1 MLNRKTYF
9 IREHAGVLK
18 LANTYDILD
27 PETQDQIGVAKEKPG
42 ALMHVLRFI
51 WDKEKLPTTVY
62 VYEGSDPNDE
72 QKLLFSIKREFSL
85 FLPKV
90 SVRDAAGTEVGSFK
104 SKVFGIGISFRVLD
118 ARGEDVASVKGD
130 WKGWNFSFL
139 DGSDNEIGTITK
151 KWSGVG
157 KEMFTSA
164 DNYFIALNDEPDP
177 AVATLLLA
185 AGLAVDMVYMEQSN

>member
-9 IREHAGVLK
+9 IREHVGVLE
-18 LANTYDILD
+18 LTNTYDILD
-27 PETQDQIGVAKEKPG
+27 PETQEQIGIAKEKPG
-42 ALMHVLRFI
+42 VLMRVWFFDPP
-51 WDKEKLPTTVY
+51 WTLPTTVY

-85 FLPKV
+85 FLPTV
-90 SVRDAAGTEVGSFK
+90 SVRDAAGAEVGRFK

-118 ARGEDVASVKGD
+118 ARGEDVALVEGD

-139 DGSDNEIGTITK
+139 DSSDNEIGTITK

-157 KEMFTSA
+157 KELFTSA